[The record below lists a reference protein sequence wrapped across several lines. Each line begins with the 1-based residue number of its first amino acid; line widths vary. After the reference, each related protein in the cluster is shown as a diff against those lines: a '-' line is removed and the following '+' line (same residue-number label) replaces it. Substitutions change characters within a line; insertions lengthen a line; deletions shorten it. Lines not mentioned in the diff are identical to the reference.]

1 MFRRIFA
8 LLFIVTL
15 LTGLIAFSVATAD
28 SQEAVKLV
36 LCEREPGDKDNNV
49 AGSGDE
55 VGWAIANTNDNG
67 QLIVE
72 VHLDDGKP
80 GTTFDVYVKINKDC
94 SYPDPDDQ
102 LTTNRKGKGNTHLKL
117 NIADYTV
124 LNVQIVLLFDGG
136 KTSGYPGY
144 ATDFGE
150 VPLKK

>member
-8 LLFIVTL
+8 SLFIVTL

-28 SQEAVKLV
+28 SQGAVKLA
-36 LCEREPGDKDNNV
+36 LCEREKGQDKNV
-49 AGSGDE
+49 AGFGEE
-55 VGWAIANTNDNG
+55 VGWAIANTNDDD

-72 VHLDDGKP
+72 VHLDDGEPNK
-80 GTTFDVYVKINKDC
+80 TFDVYVKINGKD
-94 SYPDPDDQ
+94 SWPNPDDQ
-102 LTTNRKGKGNTHLKL
+102 LTTNRKGKGNTHLEL
-117 NIADYTV
+117 NIANYTV

-144 ATDFGE
+144 ATDTEE